1 MRIVYHP
8 EAEKV
13 IRKLSESEN
22 SRILKVVDLFGD
34 YKFSLTQLFLKKI
47 AREIWELRAGR
58 YRLLF
63 GVISGNAIITRIFL
77 KKTQKTPK
85 KEINLAIKR
94 LKEYE

>member
-13 IRKLSESEN
+13 IRRLSGSEN
-22 SRILKVVDLFGD
+22 SRVLKVVDLFGD

-63 GVISGNAIITRIFL
+63 GVIQGNAIITRIFL
-77 KKTQKTPK
+77 KKTQKTPN
-85 KEINLAIKR
+85 KEIDLAIKR